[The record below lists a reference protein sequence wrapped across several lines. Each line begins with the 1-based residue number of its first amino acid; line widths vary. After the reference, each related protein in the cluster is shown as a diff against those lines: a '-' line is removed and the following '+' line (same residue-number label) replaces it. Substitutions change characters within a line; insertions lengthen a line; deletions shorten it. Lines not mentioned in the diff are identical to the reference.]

1 LHKNRHQ
8 QQCERDR
15 RSERRLHLLLAYVL
29 EKVER
34 DGKTLFLPRHWK
46 LLTLQ
51 DAATYITG
59 LPKKESAPP
68 ECKRRSKL

>member
-1 LHKNRHQ
+1 VPWSTSFD
-8 QQCERDR
+8 EPIV
-15 RSERRLHLLLAYVL
+15 LANG
-29 EKVER
+29 R
-34 DGKTLFLPRHWK
+34 K